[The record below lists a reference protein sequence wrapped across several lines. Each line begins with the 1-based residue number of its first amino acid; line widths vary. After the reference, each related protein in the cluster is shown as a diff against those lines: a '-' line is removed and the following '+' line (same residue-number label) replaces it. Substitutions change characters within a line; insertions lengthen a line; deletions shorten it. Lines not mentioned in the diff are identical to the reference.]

1 MKESPAP
8 VPGAVATHK
17 INRLAAPA
25 AIAACVAL
33 FYWAPMTL
41 GARHASPARRT
52 APRSAAMAPPPAL

>member
-25 AIAACVAL
+25 AIAACVTL

-41 GARHASPARRT
+41 GARHASPLEIGHWKGRT
-52 APRSAAMAPPPAL
+52 GAGDKG